1 MKKQSVLIIDDE
13 PDNFDVIETF
23 LSVGSNPGE
32 ENQTHELHYAASGKE
47 ALSSLDVYNPDLIL
61 LDVMM
66 PGVDGIEVCRQ
77 IKAMSKWQ
85 AVPIIM
91 VTALNSKSDLAYCLS
106 AGADDFISK
115 PINGFELRAR
125 TQSMLRIKHQYDD
138 LQNLLKSREDM
149 VKMIV
154 HDLRNP
160 LQNISIGLE
169 LLGSIEYSREKQ
181 KQKLSQIYSSVKNL
195 QELISDLLKM
205 SLIEVGKF
213 DLNPKKVYLSGLLRA
228 TISNFE
234 AIANQREQS
243 LIMQFSEGSQQQVSQ
258 SQVSQQQVF
267 VDVAIMQRAL
277 DNLLSNAIKFSPKN
291 SKIIVNVECLT
302 SGETKIQVID
312 SGPGVPD
319 ALQQKI
325 FEKYDIGTLIP
336 NVSQIGLGLAFCKL
350 VVEAH
355 GGTICVKNNQPNGA
369 IFEIT
374 LPAVTTAID

>member
-1 MKKQSVLIIDDE
+1 VLE
-13 PDNFDVIETF
+13 
-23 LSVGSNPGE
+23 
-32 ENQTHELHYAASGKE
+32 Q
-47 ALSSLDVYNPDLIL
+47 
-61 LDVMM
+61 
-66 PGVDGIEVCRQ
+66 
-77 IKAMSKWQ
+77 
-85 AVPIIM
+85 
-91 VTALNSKSDLAYCLS
+91 
-106 AGADDFISK
+106 
-115 PINGFELRAR
+115 INGFELRAR

-169 LLGSIEYSREKQ
+169 LLGSIEYPREKQ

-195 QELISDLLKM
+195 QELINDLLKM
-205 SLIEVGKF
+205 SLMEAGKF
-213 DLNPKKVYLSGLLRA
+213 DLNPKKVYLLGLLRA
-228 TISNFE
+228 TISTFE
-234 AIANQREQS
+234 AIANQKGQS
-243 LIMQFSEGSQQQVSQ
+243 LIIQCSEG
-258 SQVSQQQVF
+258 SQQQVF

-277 DNLLSNAIKFSPKN
+277 DNLLLNAIKFSPQN

-325 FEKYDIGTLIP
+325 FEKYEIGTLNP

-355 GGTICVKNNQPNGA
+355 GGAICVKNNQPNGA

-374 LPAVTTAID
+374 LPAVTTAMD